1 MSKIVLPFKL
11 ALASLLFAACVT
23 INVYFPAEAAE
34 QAADRIIDQVQG
46 AEGKAP
52 PQTRVKPDD
61 ALRTAA
67 ANLVDALFPAA
78 HAQGSANLDISTPEI
93 RAITASMQ
101 QRFGAL
107 SQLLASGAV
116 GLTAGGLVEVRD
128 QNAIP
133 LAERANARRIVG
145 EENNDRKALYAA
157 IANANNRP
165 DWADDIQNTFA
176 RRWIERAPGGTW
188 YQSGGGWTQK

>member
-52 PQTRVKPDD
+52 PQTRVKQDD

-67 ANLVDALFPAA
+67 ASLVDMLFPAA

-116 GLTAGGLVEVRD
+116 GLTANGLVEVRD

-145 EENNDRKALYAA
+145 EENTDRKALYSA

-176 RRWIERAPGGTW
+176 RRWIERAPAGTW
-188 YQSGGGWTQK
+188 VQSGGGWSQK